1 MTEEIKETKD
11 DNLNENDEDFE
22 EDELIESPLKR
33 VLMVLFSP
41 QLVYKSLSVKSSK
54 LDWILPL
61 VLSIL
66 VSLILINIGSD
77 FIRNDQFESTV
88 KRIENNTK
96 LTEEDKAA
104 RIENIEQA
112 MEKMAG
118 LQHVMANVST
128 VLATFVWVLVVALAM
143 MAVTRWILDEKLA
156 FGDAFK
162 IGALGTVITLVGS
175 LVRLPVI
182 FYLESFT
189 QSQLSPGILFPEGME
204 DNFVV
209 KLLDIDIFI
218 LWYVIIISIGIS
230 VFAKK
235 SFIRA
240 LIPMLILWFLF
251 RIVTT
256 SIIGAISGM
265 GA

>member
-1 MTEEIKETKD
+1 MTAEIKETKD

-77 FIRNDQFESTV
+77 FLRNDQFESVV

-96 LTEEDKAA
+96 LTEEDKTA
-104 RIENIEQA
+104 RIENIERA

-118 LQHVMANVST
+118 FQHVMANVST
-128 VLATFVWVLVVALAM
+128 VFATFAWILVVALVM

-182 FYLESFT
+182 FYLESFAK
-189 QSQLSPGILFPEGME
+189 SNLSLGILFPEGME
-204 DNFVV
+204 DNFVA
-209 KLLDIDIFI
+209 KLFDIDIFI

-235 SFIRA
+235 SLIRA

-251 RIVTT
+251 RIITT